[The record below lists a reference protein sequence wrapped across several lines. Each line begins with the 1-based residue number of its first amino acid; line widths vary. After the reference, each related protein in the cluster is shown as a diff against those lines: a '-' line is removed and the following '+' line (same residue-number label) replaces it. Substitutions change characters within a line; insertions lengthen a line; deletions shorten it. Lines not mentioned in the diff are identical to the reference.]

1 MATLKQLVGF
11 SRPVVRMGLL
21 ALAWIGTADRAL
33 AQRDLKNIPDPDPE
47 LERRTFQVADGFEVN
62 LYAADPLLAKP
73 IQMNFDPQG
82 RLWIASSE
90 IYPHIAP
97 GQPATDKILV
107 IEDRDGDGTAER
119 TTVFADGLLIPTGVE
134 PGDGGAYVANSTELI
149 HLADTDGDG
158 VADRRQ
164 VLLSGF
170 GTEDTHHIIHT
181 FRWGLDGALYFN
193 QSIYI
198 HSHVETP
205 WGVRRL
211 GGGGIW
217 RFQPESLRLEVYA
230 RGLVNTW
237 GHHQDAWGQ
246 SFATDGAGGEGINY
260 MFPGSVYLTAPGATR
275 IMKGL
280 NPGSPKYCGLE
291 VVGGTHFPESWRG
304 NLVTNDFRGH
314 RVCRFVL
321 TEDGSGYSAREQSE
335 IIKSDHVAFRPI
347 DVKMGP
353 DGALYIADWYN
364 PIIQHGEVDFR
375 DSRRDHTHGRIWRVT
390 AKGRPLVPR
399 VDLSRQSTT
408 QLVALLNSPE
418 DFSRHHARR
427 VLKERGAAE
436 VLPALTAQVA
446 SLKPGSPS
454 LEHDRLEALW
464 TFQALETPNA
474 ELLAAVLRSP
484 DPRARAAAVRVLSA
498 WSDRVPD
505 PLGALAVAVGDDHP
519 RVRLEA
525 VRALAALP
533 QPAAAEL
540 ALRALDRP
548 LDANL
553 DFALWQACRDLQ
565 PHWLPALQ
573 RGDPVFGGDVARL
586 TFALNAV
593 GSPAVVAPLVGLLKQ
608 GRVGEREEEQVL
620 TLLAALGGPDELR
633 LVLDLALDEQS
644 KVAGRPALL
653 AKLVGALADAATR
666 RRVIPAGAL
675 DGLGRLL
682 GKSPALDDAVCRA
695 AAAWKVESLRPAM
708 LALARANQA
717 ASPAAMLAVASLGGE
732 QGIAVLEEL
741 AAGELPLAGRIT
753 AVQGLLSLDPQRGAK
768 QAVAV
773 LSRLRPGEDPTP
785 LYTALWQSKSGP
797 EALQQALEGVRL
809 PPDAAKVGIRTARI
823 AGRDLSAVM
832 ASLTSAGGLN
842 APLTEVPAA
851 ELQRLVAK
859 VAEQGNAARGEVVFR
874 RAETLCLRCHAISG
888 AGGQVGPDMTS
899 LGASAQV
906 DYLIES
912 ILLPN
917 KAIKE
922 NYHSLVVETNAGK
935 VLTGVKIRENSNE
948 LVLRDAEDREVS
960 IPISEIAERVN
971 GGSIMPAGLTDNL
984 TEAEFIDLV
993 KFLSELGKLGPYA
1006 PSTARVA
1013 RRWQAL
1019 DPQTP
1024 GLSDLLIAAP
1034 ATVVTRDDLNWGP
1047 AYSRV
1052 SGDLP
1057 VSDLPVVVY
1066 PIGGV
1071 KASFARTEIEVT
1083 TGGAVLLKWNDVGG
1097 LTLWVDG
1104 KPVPMEPVTRLELTP
1119 GRHSVVV
1126 RLERANRT
1134 GELRVELGDAPDSP
1148 AQARFAAGK

>member
-1 MATLKQLVGF
+1 MIPVPSDQRQFAPALRKWLWMLVLATG
-11 SRPVVRMGLL
+11 SHP
-21 ALAWIGTADRAL
+21 AL
-33 AQRDLKNIPDPDPE
+33 AQRDLKDIPDPDPE
-47 LERRTFQVADGFEVN
+47 LERKTFQVAEGFEVN

-107 IEDRDGDGTAER
+107 VEDRDGDGVADQ

-134 PGDGGAYVANSTELI
+134 PGDGGAYVANSTELV

-181 FRWGLDGALYFN
+181 FRWGVEGALYFN

-198 HSHVETP
+198 HSHVEAP

-217 RFQPESLRLEVYA
+217 RFHPEKARLEVYA
-230 RGLVNTW
+230 RGLVNPW

-246 SFATDGAGGEGINY
+246 SFATDGAGGEGINF

-275 IMKGL
+275 IVKGL
-280 NPGSPKYCGLE
+280 NPGSPKHCGLE
-291 VVGGTHFPESWRG
+291 IVSGTHFPEEWRG
-304 NLVTNDFRGH
+304 NLITNDFRGH

-321 TEDGSGYSAREQSE
+321 SDDGSGYASREQGE
-335 IIKSDHVAFRPI
+335 VIKSNHVAFRPI

-375 DSRRDHTHGRIWRVT
+375 DPRRDHTHGRIWRVT

-399 VDLSRQSTT
+399 VNLAGQSTE
-408 QLVALLNSPE
+408 QLLGWLGSPE
-418 DFSRHHARR
+418 GFQRQQAKRI
-427 VLKERGAAE
+427 LKERGAEA
-436 VLPALTAQVA
+436 VLPALRRHAAGLDPAAAGFEQ
-446 SLKPGSPS
+446 
-454 LEHDRLEALW
+454 DRLETLW
-464 TFQALETPNA
+464 VFQALDVPHLD
-474 ELLAAVLRSP
+474 LLTAVLQSPEARS
-484 DPRARAAAVRVLSA
+484 RAAAVRVLGD
-498 WSDRVPD
+498 WVDRMPD
-505 PLGALAVAVGDDHP
+505 PLGSLAVAVADDHP

-548 LDANL
+548 LDSNL
-553 DFALWQACRDLQ
+553 DFALWQTCRELQ

-573 RGDPVFGGDVARL
+573 KGEPVFGGQINRL
-586 TFALNAV
+586 TYALSAI
-593 GSPAVVAPLVGLLKQ
+593 GSPEVAGPLVNLLKQ
-608 GRVGEREEEQVL
+608 GQLGEREEEQVL

-633 LVLDLALDEQS
+633 LVLDLALDGKS
-644 KVAGRPALL
+644 SLASRPGML
-653 AKLVGALADAATR
+653 AKLVGTLAEAATR
-666 RRVIPAGAL
+666 RRVIPAGNL
-675 DGLGRLL
+675 DGVGALLGRT
-682 GKSPALDDAVCRA
+682 PALDEALCRA
-695 AAAWKVESLRPAM
+695 VAAWKLESLREPM
-708 LALARANQA
+708 LQLARGRGP
-717 ASPAAMLAVASLGGE
+717 ASLAAMGAVATLGGE
-732 QGIAVLEEL
+732 AGAQVLEEL
-741 AAGELPLAGRIT
+741 SAGDLPWEGRIT
-753 AVQGLLSLDPQRGAK
+753 AVQGLLTLDPGRGARR
-768 QAVAV
+768 AVAV
-773 LSRLRPGEDPTP
+773 LEKLAPGDDPTP
-785 LYTALWQSKSGP
+785 LFNAFWQSKAGP
-797 EALQQALEGVRL
+797 EALRQALEGGRI
-809 PPDAAKVGIRTARI
+809 PADAAKVGIRTARI
-823 AGRDLSAVM
+823 AGRDLTGVMSA
-832 ASLTSAGGLN
+832 LTTAGGLN
-842 APLTEVPAA
+842 APLTEVPEA
-851 ELQRLVAK
+851 ELKRLVAK
-859 VAEQGNAARGEVVFR
+859 VVAEGDPARGESVFR
-874 RAETLCLRCHAISG
+874 RSETLCLRCHAISG

-912 ILLPN
+912 LLLPN
-917 KAIKE
+917 KAVKE
-922 NYHSLVVETNAGK
+922 NYHSLVVETNSGK
-935 VLTGVKIRENSNE
+935 VLTGVKIRENATE

-960 IPISEIAERVN
+960 IPITEIAERVN
-971 GGSIMPAGLTDNL
+971 GGSIMPAGLTDTL
-984 TEAEFIDLV
+984 TEAEFVDLV
-993 KFLSELGKLGPYA
+993 RFLSELGKLGPYA

-1019 DPQTP
+1019 DPRTP
-1024 GLSDLLIAAP
+1024 GLSELLIAAP
-1034 ATVVTRDDLNWGP
+1034 ATVVTREDLTWGP

-1057 VSDLPVVVY
+1057 VGDLPVVVY

-1071 KASFARTEIEVT
+1071 QAGFARTEIEVT
-1083 TGGAVLLKWNDVGG
+1083 TGGPVKVRWNDIAG
-1097 LTLWVDG
+1097 LSLWVDG
-1104 KPVPMEPVTRLELTP
+1104 RPVPMERELTLDLAPGRHRLVVRVERAARTGEVRLELADLP
-1119 GRHSVVV
+1119 G
-1126 RLERANRT
+1126 
-1134 GELRVELGDAPDSP
+1134 SP